1 MVTGELV
8 DVEAGL
14 LGPASVTWQVHSD
27 PAMWIAGIRS
37 LYLQALHPRAV
48 AGVVQNSDY
57 RGDPLGRLR
66 RTAEYVATTTYGSRG
81 EAEAAGERVRR
92 VHRNMRATDPDTGRS
107 FRIDEPEL
115 LLWVH
120 CSEVFSFADVV
131 RLAGMPLDRER
142 LDRYFAEQ
150 CSVAALVG
158 LDPETVPGSL
168 TGMQRYFARMRPLLR
183 AGSDAAAIDDF
194 LHRPPVSGGLRLG
207 LGVYER
213 LLGHVAYS
221 LLPSWAIALYGR
233 SAYPRATALA
243 MLRGMRAAAVLLP
256 DRTPFVGLGPRVLAA
271 VRDLGERARPGAD
284 KLP

>member
-1 MVTGELV
+1 MATGELV
-8 DVEAGL
+8 DVEEGL
-14 LGPASVTWQVHSD
+14 HGPGSVTWQVHAD

-66 RTAEYVATTTYGSRG
+66 RTAEYVDVTTYGSRR

-92 VHRNMRATDPDTGRS
+92 IHRSLRASDPNTGVR

-120 CSEVFSFADVV
+120 CSEVVSFADVV

-150 CSVAALVG
+150 RSVAALVG
-158 LDPETVPGSL
+158 LDPDAVPGDL
-168 TGMQRYFARMRPLLR
+168 AQMQRYFARMRPRLH
-183 AGSDAAAIDDF
+183 AGTDAAAIDDF
-194 LHRPPVSGGLRLG
+194 LHRPPLSGTLRLG

-213 LLGHVAYS
+213 LLGHLAYS

-233 SAYPRATALA
+233 PAYPRATALA
-243 MLRGMRAAAVLLP
+243 MLRAMRAAAVRFP
-256 DRTPFVGLGPRVLAA
+256 DRTPFVGQGPRVLAA
-271 VRDLGERARPGAD
+271 IGHFGERARPGAD